1 MSNILTYR
9 EYFEKKTGLKAP
21 TKMSV
26 SAIFQN
32 ADVCKSYS
40 CNEPNCSPCWNSG
53 EKNPIL
59 FPDYKERMQNY
70 RFTNYSG
77 SDDEWGWQ
85 ENCYGEH
92 QISADV
98 ILQPTKQSN

>member
-1 MSNILTYR
+1 MSNTLTYR

-21 TKMSV
+21 THMSV

-53 EKNPIL
+53 
-59 FPDYKERMQNY
+59 DKERMQNY
-70 RFTNYSG
+70 RFTNYS
-77 SDDEWGWQ
+77 SPDDEWGWQ

-92 QISADV
+92 QIGTNV
-98 ILQPTKQSN
+98 ILQPAEQSN